1 MSATPRA
8 SAVMTRGRFGG
19 RRALK
24 RRRKRETSDSEFVVS
39 ELTGVRREASSRS
52 FVNVRIPERFRA
64 FRCRIPGEMALDR
77 GGEGVETVC
86 GRLTSSLHDSW
97 FHAVQVFLCL
107 PHEVVETRY
116 FRGKSSFTRCCQPVD
131 ALVIVRRRAQVADP
145 AMFQEAFEVVV

>member
-64 FRCRIPGEMALDR
+64 FRCRNPGELALDS

-86 GRLTSSLHDSW
+86 GRLTSS
-97 FHAVQVFLCL
+97 
-107 PHEVVETRY
+107 R
-116 FRGKSSFTRCCQPVD
+116 RGGGG
-131 ALVIVRRRAQVADP
+131 RAGRGGRGRPRGGGGARDGR
-145 AMFQEAFEVVV
+145 